1 MKEEDIKIRIK
12 TIRKV
17 FKDTREL
24 EYVPYEPEMDGDLFT
39 TTDGEIVYL
48 DIQTV
53 DFDAEELA
61 NYAEIAEELYE
72 KYQKLVSIYL
82 ICPTDI
88 NVSVK
93 ECQIK
98 SDANFS
104 IKLARIGG
112 NPIEDFLMIIKM
124 KIMAGESLTKE
135 DLELLDNIPMM
146 SSKEERKKMRI
157 KCFRLMNSI

>member
-12 TIRKV
+12 TIKKV

-24 EYVPYEPEMDGDLFT
+24 EYIPHELEMDGDLFT
-39 TTDGEIVYL
+39 TSDGEIVYL

-98 SDANFS
+98 SDADFS

-146 SSKEERKKMRI
+146 SPKEERKKMRI
-157 KCFRLMNSI
+157 RCFRLMNSI

>member
-82 ICPTDI
+82 IC
-88 NVSVK
+88 
-93 ECQIK
+93 QI
-98 SDANFS
+98 
-104 IKLARIGG
+104 
-112 NPIEDFLMIIKM
+112 
-124 KIMAGESLTKE
+124 
-135 DLELLDNIPMM
+135 
-146 SSKEERKKMRI
+146 
-157 KCFRLMNSI
+157 